1 MTSRRFALNYTKLL
15 QKKYME
21 RETER
26 IYSTRR
32 ETVNEAGEIFTV
44 WRFGEIFQ
52 GNKDY

>member
-1 MTSRRFALNYTKLL
+1 MKSRRFALNYTKLL
-15 QKKYME
+15 QKYME

-26 IYSTRR
+26 IHNIRR